1 MCRAHMLIVNSRD
14 KLTCLIKDA
23 QEIKLIQNRAA
34 FCFDMRTASVLH
46 FKVGLTGREGDEV
59 ATVRSKLSQEA
70 RRLFNIDLQLM
81 L

>member
-23 QEIKLIQNRAA
+23 QEIKLNQNRAA
-34 FCFDMRTASVLH
+34 FCFDMWIVLFLH